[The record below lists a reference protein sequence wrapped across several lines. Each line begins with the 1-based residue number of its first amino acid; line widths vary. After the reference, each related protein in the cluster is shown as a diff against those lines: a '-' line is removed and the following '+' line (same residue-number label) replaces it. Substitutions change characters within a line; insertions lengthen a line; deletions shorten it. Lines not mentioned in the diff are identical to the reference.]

1 MSYDKRF
8 TQKDY
13 NTLVDSLDAALA
25 VFEKSDDPEAELKD
39 FVLNH
44 YFKVW
49 RAMSPAV
56 TEYDGGGAA

>member
-13 NTLVDSLDAALA
+13 NTLVDSLDKALA
-25 VFEKSDDPEAELKD
+25 VFEDTADDPEGALKD

-49 RAMSPAV
+49 RAMSPAQS
-56 TEYDGGGAA
+56 